1 MCCVYEITLD
11 ITWWGFICCVLQL
24 ATILLITVRSSIIA
38 LNNNCVLFCVGYNLK
53 KAHLNIRA
61 GCASSKL
68 CQGRKDA
75 NTQKRLH
82 LPTSV
87 KYLATKFQKQE
98 KNQIVSDPQLDFLRI
113 HLSLQNSIR
122 NETNV
127 PDLDQ
132 GVIIRTAINWKSNQ
146 KTLPNFLR
154 VGWMIVL
161 SPEPVNALGDFA
173 KSIN

>member
-122 NETNV
+122 NGTNV

-132 GVIIRTAINWKSNQ
+132 GVIIRTAINWKLNQ
-146 KTLPNFLR
+146 KLNQK
-154 VGWMIVL
+154 I
-161 SPEPVNALGDFA
+161 EP
-173 KSIN
+173 KIEPC

>member
-1 MCCVYEITLD
+1 MSLTPVTQNFASVTLRVFRD
-11 ITWWGFICCVLQL
+11 RVIFSGSTSLRF
-24 ATILLITVRSSIIA
+24 
-38 LNNNCVLFCVGYNLK
+38 
-53 KAHLNIRA
+53 
-61 GCASSKL
+61 ASSK
-68 CQGRKDA
+68 CFRVRDA
-75 NTQKRLH
+75 KTQKRLH

-132 GVIIRTAINWKSNQ
+132 GVIIRAAINWELNQ

>member
-1 MCCVYEITLD
+1 M
-11 ITWWGFICCVLQL
+11 LQL

-38 LNNNCVLFCVGYNLK
+38 LNNNCILFCVGYNLKK

-98 KNQIVSDPQLDFLRI
+98 KNQTVSDPQPYFLRI
-113 HLSLQNSIR
+113 QLSLQNSIR
-122 NETNV
+122 NGTNV

-132 GVIIRTAINWKSNQ
+132 GVIIRTAIN
-146 KTLPNFLR
+146 
-154 VGWMIVL
+154 
-161 SPEPVNALGDFA
+161 
-173 KSIN
+173 